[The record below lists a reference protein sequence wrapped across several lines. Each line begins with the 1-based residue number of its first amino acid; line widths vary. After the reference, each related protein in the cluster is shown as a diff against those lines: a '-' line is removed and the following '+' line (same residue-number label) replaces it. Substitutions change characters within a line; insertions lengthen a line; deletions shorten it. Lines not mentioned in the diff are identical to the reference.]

1 MHLNEHLIPSF
12 GSITTQTNPRDGK
25 YALNAYLLDF
35 YTHGQVAALATANG
49 IRRGDV
55 WYALQ
60 EFDLTLMTVRG
71 VLEQLLQRRSAST
84 KAAMLNEDVVE
95 DVDSEYT
102 PVMWE
107 DEEDTE
113 KQEENA
119 THDLKRPNGV
129 SNADWRMFE
138 VVNGAL
144 EEFNEKYKAMW
155 A

>member
-1 MHLNEHLIPSF
+1 
-12 GSITTQTNPRDGK
+12 
-25 YALNAYLLDF
+25 
-35 YTHGQVAALATANG
+35 
-49 IRRGDV
+49 
-55 WYALQ
+55 
-60 EFDLTLMTVRG
+60 MTVRG
-71 VLEQLLQRRSAST
+71 VLEQLLQRRSASA